1 MVHPPATQLV
11 PVGHTTPHAPQLE
24 RSALTSRSQPLAVL
38 PSQSPKPA
46 AHAKPHVLARH
57 ATTELGG
64 GVPVHARPHIPQLAG
79 SVASVAQRPEQ
90 SVVPVAQVVPQR
102 PPEQTVPIPQAAP
115 QRPQLA
121 LSLRRLR
128 SQPFEAT
135 LSQSPKS
142 VAHTKRHVPAV
153 QVPESA

>member
-128 SQPFEAT
+128 SQPFDAT

-142 VAHTKRHVPAV
+142 AAHTKRHVPAV